1 MTRQEVESL
10 FKRRIEA
17 QNSHDIPAM
26 VSLYTDDCV
35 LESPTAGTPVRGAAG
50 IESVH
55 RAWMTGFPDVVFTSK
70 ELLIDGDRVA
80 QVMEAA
86 GTDTGGFMGLAP
98 TGKAFRTPIV
108 IVCTLKGGK
117 IQHERRIYDFTGLLI
132 QIGVLKAKPG

>member
-10 FKRRIEA
+10 FKRRLEV

-26 VSLYTDDCV
+26 VALYTDDCV

-50 IESVH
+50 IENVH

-80 QVMEAA
+80 QIMEAQA
-86 GTDTGGFMGLAP
+86 RTRRVHGPRADRKGVPDADCSSAPSRTGRFSTSGASTTSP
-98 TGKAFRTPIV
+98 
-108 IVCTLKGGK
+108 VC
-117 IQHERRIYDFTGLLI
+117 
-132 QIGVLKAKPG
+132 